1 MTEIRLVSCMFGI
14 KVSLNVFQIVHGE
27 VCSSI
32 QYCTRIRW
40 ELLRKYPRCGD
51 PS

>member
-1 MTEIRLVSCMFGI
+1 MTEIGTVSCMFGI
-14 KVSLNVFQIVHGE
+14 KVSLNVFQIVRGE

-32 QYCTRIRW
+32 QYYTRILW
-40 ELLRKYPRCGD
+40 ELLCKYPRCGD